1 MNAAVSALNAA
12 PRATDLAAAS
22 GHLNALDTSQVRN
35 LGLGSIAVVVLVGL
49 LIAYFVTRVVT
60 KIIVLAIVVVL
71 GLGLYQQRARV
82 LAAID
87 KTAKN
92 CNVTF
97 FGVHVQPSDP
107 TIKQACAEVAKQ
119 RGK

>member
-1 MNAAVSALNAA
+1 MNVAPPAVNLTAV
-12 PRATDLAAAS
+12 S
-22 GHLNALDTSQVRN
+22 GHLVALDTSQVKN
-35 LGLGSIAVVVLVGL
+35 LGLGAIVVVLLVGL
-49 LIAYFVTRVVT
+49 LIAYFVTRVIIKV
-60 KIIVLAIVVVL
+60 IVLAIVVVL

-82 LAAID
+82 VTAID

-92 CNVTF
+92 CDVTF

-107 TIKQACAEVAKQ
+107 SIKKACAEVAKQ